1 MLKRLGYVVGSL
13 ILGFAAFWIWYCI
26 AANYD
31 YDALAGTYSY
41 SKSNLAVVLVLK
53 ADQTFAEELTTNGQ
67 NKYAN
72 GTWRRIGEG
81 GAVFSGDFLRLP
93 GQRSYADS
101 PGSEEASWEHP
112 EFSGHFEK
120 IWTVYPKL
128 SLDAG
133 SNEIVLQKRFFR

>member
-1 MLKRLGYVVGSL
+1 MLKRVGYAVGSL
-13 ILGFAAFWIWYCI
+13 ILGFAAFWIWYGI

-31 YDALAGTYSY
+31 YDALARTYTY
-41 SKSNLAVVLVLK
+41 NKSNIAAVLVLK
-53 ADQTFAEELTTNGQ
+53 ADQTFVEELTTNDQ
-67 NKYAN
+67 SKVAK

-81 GAVFSGDFLRLP
+81 GVVFSGSFLRLP

-128 SLDAG
+128 SLDGG
-133 SNEIVLQKRFFR
+133 SNEVVLHKRLFR